1 MNLVDHRVRGIRA
14 GDSVRDETGNP
25 SQNGAVA
32 STMDRVTGLDETPY
46 QVFVAFACSAAEH
59 GAAGV
64 FGEAG
69 DYRACAA
76 RSSLRLRGV

>member
-1 MNLVDHRVRGIRA
+1 
-14 GDSVRDETGNP
+14 
-25 SQNGAVA
+25 
-32 STMDRVTGLDETPY
+32 MDRVTGLDETPY